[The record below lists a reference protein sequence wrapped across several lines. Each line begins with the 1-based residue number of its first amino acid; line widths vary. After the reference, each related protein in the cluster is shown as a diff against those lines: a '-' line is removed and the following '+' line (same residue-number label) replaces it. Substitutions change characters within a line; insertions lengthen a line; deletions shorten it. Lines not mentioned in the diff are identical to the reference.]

1 MQIYLGR
8 LTFVLS
14 DSLFGT
20 AEYIFITAV
29 HIFGTVVH
37 IFDTAEQRIETE
49 VITFTNV
56 IWKIY

>member
-1 MQIYLGR
+1 MQIYLER

-14 DSLFGT
+14 DSLYGT

-37 IFDTAEQRIETE
+37 IFDTAEQRIETK

-56 IWKIY
+56 TLKIY